1 MSAVPP
7 KHDAAAPSLRLE
19 VDPHMDDALQFLRA
33 NVIEP
38 EDNVEL
44 EINVI
49 RNWRHERNTRSFAYW
64 APSVIGALAAAIALL
79 AVLQLAITPAATRP
93 LPATISAP
101 VETNPTI
108 PPFSE
113 PNPNRS

>member
-7 KHDAAAPSLRLE
+7 KPGLEAPALRLE
-19 VDPHMDDALQFLRA
+19 VDPHMDDALQFLRD

-38 EDNVEL
+38 EDTVEL

-64 APSVIGALAAAIALL
+64 APSVIGALAAAAALL
-79 AVLQLAITPAATRP
+79 AVLQLAITPAATQP
-93 LPATISAP
+93 LPAAIGAP
-101 VETNPTI
+101 LESNPTI
-108 PPFSE
+108 PTYTE
-113 PNPNRS
+113 PNPGQS